1 MIVWVLFLCMIT
13 VFLAL
18 DLGIFNR
25 EAHEISYKEA
35 TKWTIAWSTLGVLF
49 SGMIY
54 LIYSNQWIEISAHT
68 KSPLEAA
75 IQYLTGYII
84 ELTLSIDNIFV
95 IAIIFK
101 SFRIPLKY
109 QHRVLF
115 WGILGALIFRGLM
128 IVFGVLLIQQFTWTT
143 YVFGGFL
150 IFTAIK
156 MAVTD
161 EESEFDPKKSMI
173 YKLVRKM
180 IPVTGRIDGQKFIIR
195 KRGMAIAT
203 PLFLALVL
211 IEFTDVL
218 FALDSIPAILG
229 ITTDPFL
236 VFSSNIFAILGLRSM
251 YFFIANMLDSFHYL
265 KHSLTVILIYVG
277 VKLILSNH
285 YHLSIGLSLGVILV
299 SIAAGILFSIKYK
312 KVHVSEKE

>member
-1 MIVWVLFLCMIT
+1 MIVWVLFLFMIT

-18 DLGIFNR
+18 DLGVFNR

-49 SGMIY
+49 SGMIF

-68 KSPLEAA
+68 KSPMEAA

-128 IVFGVLLIQQFTWTT
+128 IVFGVLLIQQFSWTT

-277 VKLILSNH
+277 IKLILSNH

-299 SIAAGILFSIKYK
+299 SITAGILLSIKYK
-312 KVHVSEKE
+312 KDHVAEKE

>member
-101 SFRIPLKY
+101 SFRIPLKISA
-109 QHRVLF
+109 QGFVLGYFGCVDFSWSNDCF
-115 WGILGALIFRGLM
+115 WSTFDSAIYLDHLCIWGFSDIYGH
-128 IVFGVLLIQQFTWTT
+128 QN
-143 YVFGGFL
+143 GG
-150 IFTAIK
+150 
-156 MAVTD
+156 D
-161 EESEFDPKKSMI
+161 
-173 YKLVRKM
+173 R
-180 IPVTGRIDGQKFIIR
+180 
-195 KRGMAIAT
+195 
-203 PLFLALVL
+203 
-211 IEFTDVL
+211 
-218 FALDSIPAILG
+218 
-229 ITTDPFL
+229 
-236 VFSSNIFAILGLRSM
+236 
-251 YFFIANMLDSFHYL
+251 
-265 KHSLTVILIYVG
+265 
-277 VKLILSNH
+277 
-285 YHLSIGLSLGVILV
+285 
-299 SIAAGILFSIKYK
+299 
-312 KVHVSEKE
+312 